1 MAMETQQQDSAGTF
15 AAVRAPSVFW
25 IIVAASSCLA
35 LFFVFFMVVQGYR
48 DGLQRGQAQKR
59 QHVAILLQRASDYL
73 DEGRR
78 QEALAAYN
86 SVLQL
91 DARNASAL
99 HAIST
104 VEAMPTAAAEPVEQ
118 TGPSPIELEWN
129 EALAQLGAGNLE
141 EAIARFLRIQAAQP
155 DFRTE
160 EAIQA
165 LFSAYVELG
174 RKRAGADQLE
184 VAVQLF
190 DSALELRPTDS
201 DVRNERNM
209 TAGYVDVK
217 TYWGAD
223 WSRAIGILEKLYQR
237 DPGFRNVEYL
247 LQRAHVEFGDS
258 LASEGAWCAAVAEY
272 TSAIAVLDWMELRVK
287 REGLAARCEAEM
299 KSGAARSGAAIA
311 GASPSDRWQVAL
323 A

>member
-1 MAMETQQQDSAGTF
+1 MAMETRQQDSAGTF
-15 AAVRAPSVFW
+15 PMLRAPSIFW
-25 IIVAASSCLA
+25 LIVAASACLA
-35 LFFVFFMVVQGYR
+35 VLFVFFMVVQGYR
-48 DGLQRGQAQKR
+48 DGLQRGEAQKR
-59 QHVAILLQRASDYL
+59 QHVAILLQRASDFL

-78 QEALAAYN
+78 QEALASYN
-86 SVLQL
+86 SVLKL

-104 VEAMPTAAAEPVEQ
+104 VEAMPTAEAKPIEP

-141 EAIARFLRIQAAQP
+141 EAISRFVRIQTAQP
-155 DFRTE
+155 DFRAE
-160 EAIQA
+160 EAVEA

-174 RKRAGADQLE
+174 RKRAGSDQLE
-184 VAVQLF
+184 EAVQLF
-190 DSALELRPTDS
+190 DNALQLRPTDS
-201 DVRNERNM
+201 DVRHERNM
-209 TAGYVDVK
+209 TAVYVDVK

-223 WSRAIGILEKLYQR
+223 WSRVISLLEKLYHR

-247 LQRAHVEFGDS
+247 LQRAHVELGDS

-287 REGLAARCEAEM
+287 RESLAARCEAEM
-299 KSGAARSGAAIA
+299 NNG
-311 GASPSDRWQVAL
+311 
-323 A
+323 

>member
-1 MAMETQQQDSAGTF
+1 MAMETQQQESAGTF
-15 AAVRAPSVFW
+15 ATVKAPSIFW
-25 IIVAASSCLA
+25 IIVAASTCLA
-35 LFFVFFMVVQGYR
+35 VSFVFFMVVQGYR
-48 DGLQRGQAQKR
+48 DGLQRGEAQKR

-91 DARNASAL
+91 DAQNAPAL
-99 HAIST
+99 QAIST
-104 VEAMPTAAAEPVEQ
+104 VEAMPTAADVPVEQ
-118 TGPSPIELEWN
+118 AGPSPIELEWN

-141 EAIARFLRIQAAQP
+141 EAISRIVGIQAARP

-160 EAIQA
+160 EAEEA

-174 RKRAGADQLE
+174 RRRAGSDQLE
-184 VAVQLF
+184 EAVQLF
-190 DSALELRPTDS
+190 DSALELRPNEN

-209 TAGYVDVK
+209 TAGYVDVT

-223 WSRAIGILEKLYQR
+223 WSHVIGILEKLYQR

-287 REGLAARCEAEM
+287 REGLADRCEAEM
-299 KSGAARSGAAIA
+299 KNGSLRSGTATAS
-311 GASPSDRWQVAL
+311 ASPSSRWQVAL